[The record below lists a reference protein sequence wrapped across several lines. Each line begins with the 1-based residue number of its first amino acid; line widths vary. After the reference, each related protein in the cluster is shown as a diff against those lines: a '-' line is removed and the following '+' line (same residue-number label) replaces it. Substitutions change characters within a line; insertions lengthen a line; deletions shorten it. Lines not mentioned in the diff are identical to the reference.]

1 MQPNTLLLLLST
13 LINLSYPQ
21 IIQIQ
26 DLSQNPGL
34 LTLQTGNCLIKTGH
48 HKLYHEIDL
57 DNYQPILDKIS
68 TFLDELVTLP
78 HFDDITDLLKD
89 KYKSIENQFRSLY
102 PRNRMRRGLANFI
115 GSGIKLITGNL
126 DENDLVQINKDINE
140 LRVTNHKLIRE
151 NNIQVELNKQ
161 LQNRLNR
168 MISSINQQQEM
179 IENQLILTRQDRI
192 RNQLINQNFTAF
204 RQVFK
209 ITHHLEIVKSH
220 FDMIFE
226 TIQLAK
232 LNVISK
238 NFLEEEEMQFVID
251 RLEEQN
257 VTLLSIDQAYEY
269 LGIKALYRN
278 SKIYFIILV
287 PQIEPQTFSHYL
299 LEPLPIQKKIV
310 KLPTETAIT
319 NPSAT
324 YFIKNPCQVIEQD
337 ILCDL
342 KDLINLSHDK
352 CFSKLLNGLSGEC
365 VFTEPSIPNEIKR
378 ITNNHVVVKNAKAF
392 NLTSNCNLSDREL
405 SGTMLIHFTNC
416 TIKINNQ
423 SFSSLEHHY
432 SPSPLVV
439 PLNGLK
445 IAEIKFEPAI
455 SLERLHELNIENRQ
469 HLEEL
474 ETSNFSAYVSTGAAF
489 FSIVLGLILA
499 KYAICKSRH
508 TRNQDTAATTN
519 GQSQQ

>member
-1 MQPNTLLLLLST
+1 MQPNTLLLLLAT
-13 LINLSYPQ
+13 LISLSYPQ

-26 DLSQNPGL
+26 ELSQNPGL

-57 DNYQPILDKIS
+57 DSYQPILDKIS

-89 KYKSIENQFRSLY
+89 KYKSVENQFRSLY

-126 DENDLVQINKDINE
+126 DENDLAQINRDINE
-140 LRVTNHKLIRE
+140 LRLANNKLVRE

-161 LQNRLNR
+161 LQTRLNR
-168 MISSINQQQEM
+168 MISSINQQQEI
-179 IENQLILTRQDRI
+179 IENQLIFTRQDRI
-192 RNQLINQNFTAF
+192 RNQLMNQNFTAF
-204 RQVFK
+204 RQAFK

-220 FDMIFE
+220 FDTIFE

-238 NFLEEEEMQFVID
+238 NFLEAEEMQFVTD

-257 VTLLSIDQAYEY
+257 ITLLSTDQAYEY

-287 PQIEPQTFSHYL
+287 PQMEPQTFSHYL
-299 LEPLPIQKKIV
+299 LEPLPVQGKIL
-310 KLPTETAIT
+310 KLPTATAAA
-319 NPSAT
+319 NSSAT

-337 ILCDL
+337 ILCDS

-352 CFSKLLNGLSGEC
+352 CFSKILNGLSGEC
-365 VFTEPSIPNEIKR
+365 AFTEPSTPNEVKR
-378 ITNNHVVVKNAKAF
+378 ITNNHVVVKNAKTF

-416 TIKINNQ
+416 TIQINNQ
-423 SFSSLEHHY
+423 SFSSLEYHY
-432 SPSPLVV
+432 SPVPLVIA
-439 PLNGLK
+439 LDGLK
-445 IAEIKFEPAI
+445 IAEKSFEPAI
-455 SLERLHELNIENRQ
+455 SIERLHELNMENRQ

-474 ETSNFSAYVSTGAAF
+474 ETSNRSNYASTGAVF
-489 FSIVLGLILA
+489 FGIFLGLTLA
-499 KYAICKSRH
+499 TYAICKPRCN
-508 TRNQDTAATTN
+508 RIKDTVVFTN
-519 GQSQQ
+519 G